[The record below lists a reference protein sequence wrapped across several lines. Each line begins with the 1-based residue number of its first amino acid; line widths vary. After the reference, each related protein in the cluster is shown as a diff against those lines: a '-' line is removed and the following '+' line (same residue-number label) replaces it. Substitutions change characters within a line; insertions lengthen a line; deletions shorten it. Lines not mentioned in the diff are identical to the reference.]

1 MVKAVVSGAAGRMGK
16 AIIRVLSGVEGIVLT
31 GALEGEGNVSL
42 GEDAGRMAGVG
53 KAEVPLTTDIEPLLK
68 DADVLID
75 FTAPRAA
82 LKHMEACAETDVA
95 VVVGTTGFSPEE
107 TEAFTLF
114 AQRTRTVFAPNMSVG
129 VNLLFKLAE
138 MAALSLGDSYDV
150 EIVEAHHRMKKDAPS
165 GTALRLAEIVASALG
180 RDLDAD
186 AVYTRH
192 GMIGER
198 TDNEIGIQTIR
209 AGDIVGEHTLLLAG
223 PGERLEL
230 THRAH
235 SRDNFAQGAVR
246 AALWVVD
253 QSPGLYSMADVLGL
267 D

>member
-1 MVKAVVSGAAGRMGK
+1 MGK
-16 AIIRVLSGVEGIVLT
+16 AIIRVLSGAEGIVLT
-31 GALEGEGNVSL
+31 GALEEEGNLSL
-42 GEDAGRMAGVG
+42 GKDAGQIAGVDRAG
-53 KAEVPLTTDIEPLLK
+53 VPLTTDFEPLQE

-75 FTAPRAA
+75 FTAPGAA
-82 LKHMEACAETDVA
+82 LQHMEACAETGVA
-95 VVVGTTGFSPEE
+95 AVVGTTGFSPESM
-107 TEAFTLF
+107 EAFTIF

-129 VNLLFKLAE
+129 VNLMFKLAE
-138 MAALSLGDSYDV
+138 MAVLSLGDSYDV

-165 GTALRLAEIVASALG
+165 GTALRLAEILASALG
-180 RDLDAD
+180 RDIDAD
-186 AVYTRH
+186 IVYTRH

-198 TDNEIGIQTIR
+198 TDKEIGIQTIR

-235 SRDNFAQGAVR
+235 SRDNFAQGAIR

-267 D
+267 KGSDRP